1 MYILWIQAELIEM
14 ELLIAKGGS
23 DVDRNYTTYSNDF
36 SEENERDDMRQTVP
50 ILFEDFSTRI
60 KEEKNGTRNTVCSM
74 YLVFPNQIFKISYT
88 QSSAYAIFGSQK
100 PNSQELS

>member
-1 MYILWIQAELIEM
+1 M

-50 ILFEDFSTRI
+50 ILFEDFSSRI
-60 KEEKNGTRNTVCSM
+60 KEEKNGTRNMVCSLFFLIKFSKLATSSPRLM
-74 YLVFPNQIFKISYT
+74 LFFVRRNQ
-88 QSSAYAIFGSQK
+88 
-100 PNSQELS
+100 QELS

>member
-1 MYILWIQAELIEM
+1 MYLLWIQAELIEM

-50 ILFEDFSTRI
+50 ILFEDFSSRI
-60 KEEKNGTRNTVCSM
+60 KEEKNGTRNMVCS
-74 YLVFPNQIFKISYT
+74 LFIV
-88 QSSAYAIFGSQK
+88 YAFMIENFHTEVK
-100 PNSQELS
+100 FV

>member
-1 MYILWIQAELIEM
+1 MNLLWIQAELIEM

-50 ILFEDFSTRI
+50 ILFEDFSSRI
-60 KEEKNGTRNTVCSM
+60 KEGKNGTRNMVCSLFFIIKFSKLATPSPWLM
-74 YLVFPNQIFKISYT
+74 LFLVRRSQIH
-88 QSSAYAIFGSQK
+88 SS
-100 PNSQELS
+100 